1 LLQTSLCQSTQ
12 SDKKRLEK
20 EVADLKS
27 EIIQIQSVSDE
38 KSEDLK
44 SFRDQLDEKL
54 QLIQEL
60 EGNVKE
66 LKNSEHIMK
75 VDFEKQIS
83 RLERAVESNA
93 KKVEKLNEEK
103 KAKLAQMKEAATKH
117 SDIEASLVS
126 VL

>member
-1 LLQTSLCQSTQ
+1 MLQTSLCQSTQ

>member
-1 LLQTSLCQSTQ
+1 
-12 SDKKRLEK
+12 
-20 EVADLKS
+20 LKS

>member
-1 LLQTSLCQSTQ
+1 LQQTSLCQSTQ